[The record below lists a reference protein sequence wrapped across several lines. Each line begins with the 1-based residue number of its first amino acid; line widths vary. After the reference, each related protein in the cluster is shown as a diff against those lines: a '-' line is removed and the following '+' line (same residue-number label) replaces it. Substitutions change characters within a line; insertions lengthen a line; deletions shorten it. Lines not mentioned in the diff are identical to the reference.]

1 MVVKFDGHP
10 PTLGKVTKMGD
21 FVGVEDAAAAPCRI
35 FIYKYDVVDCII
47 VGVCVC
53 VCMFVRVLELM

>member
-1 MVVKFDGHP
+1 
-10 PTLGKVTKMGD
+10 LGKVTKMGD

-53 VCMFVRVLELM
+53 MFVHVCEDIGIDVNT